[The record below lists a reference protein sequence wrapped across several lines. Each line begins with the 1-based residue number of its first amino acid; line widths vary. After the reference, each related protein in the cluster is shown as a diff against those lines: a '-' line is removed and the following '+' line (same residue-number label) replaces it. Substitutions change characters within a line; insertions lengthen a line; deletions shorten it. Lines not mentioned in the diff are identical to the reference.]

1 MSDTRENLIQL
12 AKEQIRGDKLAAAS
26 FRELGKAA
34 GIKSSSVHYHF
45 QSRDNL
51 LTEVFTDF
59 RHEFFEELDQRT
71 FNISKPRQ
79 RLLVL
84 LSLFEDYQRKDWVGL
99 TSSYAAGLRELNEE
113 SQQEVQFFLSQ
124 VEGWIAQSLNSAS
137 FLPISRESVAKVLI
151 SALEGALLMDRIQQD
166 SDYLIAVREWICS
179 LSSL

>member
-1 MSDTRENLIQL
+1 MSDTRDNLVQL
-12 AKEQIRGDKLAAAS
+12 AKQQIREDKLAAAS

-51 LTEVFTDF
+51 LTEVFGDF
-59 RHEFFEELDQRT
+59 RHEFFSELDERT

-84 LSLFEDYQRKDWVGL
+84 LSLFEDYQQKNWLGM
-99 TSSYAAGLRELNEE
+99 TSAYAAGLKELNDE
-113 SQQEVQFFLSQ
+113 SQQEVKFFLNQ
-124 VEGWIAQSLNSAS
+124 VEGWIAQSLSSAS

-151 SALEGALLMDRIQQD
+151 SALEGALLMDRIQQE
-166 SDYLIAVREWICS
+166 SDCLPAVREWICS